1 MSEEKDLNQEISEEE
16 PKKAPKPAKAE
27 KETKHHA
34 ELAAAKCKI
43 EEFEKQLAGAKET
56 LMRTAAEYDNFR
68 KRSAKEHD
76 AAFNNG
82 VGFAITQL
90 LPVLDTLNLAANAAT
105 EDESYKK
112 GVILTLDKCK
122 EAFGLMGVSEIEAQG
137 KPFDPELHAAVLQQ
151 PCPEGTES
159 GTVLQVLQTGYILK
173 EKVIRHATV
182 AVAE

>member
-1 MSEEKDLNQEISEEE
+1 MSETQEEKDLNTPEQ
-16 PKKAPKPAKAE
+16 PKKEPKPAKAE

-82 VGFAITQL
+82 VGFAVTQL
-90 LPVLDTLNLAANAAT
+90 LPVLDTLNLAANAPT
-105 EDESYKK
+105 EDEGYKK
-112 GVILTLDKCK
+112 GVLLTLDKCK
-122 EAFGLMGVSEIEAQG
+122 GAFGLMGVTEIEAQD
-137 KPFDPELHAAVLQQ
+137 KPLDPELHAAVLQQ
-151 PCPEGTES
+151 PCPEVTES
-159 GTVLQVLQTGYILK
+159 GTVLQVLQTGYMLK
-173 EKVIRHATV
+173 DKVIRHATV